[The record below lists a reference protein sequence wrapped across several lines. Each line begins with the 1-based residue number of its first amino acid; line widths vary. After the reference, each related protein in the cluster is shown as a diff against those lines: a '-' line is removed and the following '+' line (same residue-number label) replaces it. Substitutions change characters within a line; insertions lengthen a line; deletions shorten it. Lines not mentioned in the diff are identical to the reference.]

1 MSRTRLVLSRL
12 LPAVVSLLVLGVVFS
27 RLDLATVWHHM
38 KGADLSLWLPFLVLY
53 GVGCVACD
61 GIAVRVAIPAERRP
75 SLWQAAR
82 LRAATYPLG
91 LLHYAFGSLG
101 TIALLRRRVGLGVME
116 ATGLVGLMA
125 MIDLGLVLVF
135 AGVGAAFFATRPP
148 PVDRAVFVGFLGLA
162 ITGFLVLRFAPA
174 GPLRTLAER
183 DVFRT
188 LREIPLSSLAGLHFA
203 RLGILCLF
211 LTLGG
216 VTFAAFGAHVPTAD
230 LVVNLGATALVA
242 ALPIALSGLGTTQAA
257 MVYLFSHWADP
268 EVVLAVSLTL
278 SAGIIVSRVGLGLL
292 FAGEYTRA
300 AYEDVH
306 RQEEAA

>member
-1 MSRTRLVLSRL
+1 MSRSRAVLSRF
-12 LPAVVSLLVLGVVFS
+12 LPALVSVIVLGFVFS
-27 RLDLATVWHHM
+27 RLDLAAVWHHM
-38 KGADLSLWLPFLVLY
+38 QRADLSLWLPFVVFYAL
-53 GVGCVACD
+53 GCVVCD
-61 GIAVRVAIPAERRP
+61 GLALRVAIPGDRRP

-82 LRAATYPLG
+82 LRAATYPLA

-125 MIDLGLVLVF
+125 MVDLGLVLVL

-148 PVDRAVFVGFLGLA
+148 PVDRAVFVGFIGVAVTVFLA
-162 ITGFLVLRFAPA
+162 LRYAPA

-183 DVFRT
+183 DVFRS
-188 LREIPLSSLAGLHFA
+188 LREIPLSNLAGLHLA
-203 RLGILCLF
+203 RFGIVCLF
-211 LTLGG
+211 LSLGG
-216 VTFAAFGAHVPTAD
+216 ITFDAFGARIPTAD
-230 LVVNLGATALVA
+230 LIVNLGATALVA

-278 SAGIIVSRVGLGLL
+278 SAGILVSRVGIGLL
-292 FAGEYTRA
+292 FAGEFTRT
-300 AYEDVH
+300 AY
-306 RQEEAA
+306 QEVQSQAEES